1 MLWTLFVR
9 CPQPPD
15 LITEVF
21 HESGGNQRWNVGAD
35 DERASERDGSNIGK
49 RQTRK
54 AVASEHLVTEQ
65 NAHFVRGE
73 ASPSLKLHDCP
84 LAMIRTIE
92 KACHSVTLSSS
103 SESW

>member
-1 MLWTLFVR
+1 MGYKKLIMLWTLFVR

-35 DERASERDGSNIGK
+35 DERVSERDGSNIGK

-54 AVASEHLVTEQ
+54 AVGSEHLVTEQ
-65 NAHFVRGE
+65 NAHLSDVKQVQV
-73 ASPSLKLHDCP
+73 SSY
-84 LAMIRTIE
+84 MI
-92 KACHSVTLSSS
+92 ALLQ
-103 SESW
+103 

>member
-1 MLWTLFVR
+1 M
-9 CPQPPD
+9 
-15 LITEVF
+15 
-21 HESGGNQRWNVGAD
+21 GAD

-65 NAHFVRGE
+65 NARFVRGE
-73 ASPSLKLHDCP
+73 ASPSFKLHGRT
-84 LAMIRTIE
+84 LARTRKIE